1 MAFPALLRRHLGAW
15 HGRRQQGI
23 QSATETADVPGWLVT
38 TALVLAE
45 AAIVYLVAGALIPAY
60 HPPYAPPPAWG
71 VALLLLA
78 CTAFARLVELRHLPR
93 TSEEPVLW
101 IGLGFAFTLSAKLLG
116 LSQVAWI
123 APWPR
128 ELAHA
133 LIFRPSTAER
143 PVWGIVAL
151 VAYAW
156 WRGRTREPPDTEST
170 YEQFRLGVGGIVL
183 GLILA
188 LLLLP
193 PGAALHHQLP
203 LVVLWYMVASLAAI
217 GLARLRI
224 EALRASAPLPYRSWI
239 ALTALALAA
248 VLVVA
253 VGLALLLTH
262 QTLIV
267 VWAIM
272 LPILWLIALLV
283 QAVILLLAAITF
295 VILFPVLWLLQ
306 HQHWHLSGGGR
317 LSSVLDALGQAER
330 FARVQLS
337 LTDPARYLLA
347 AAVLAV
353 LGTWLVR
360 RVFRRQWRWRRTYL
374 LDREPLAREQA
385 PLVAIG
391 HHLAR
396 LLRRPRPDPLDTL
409 RRDPRWRYTVAI
421 RLCWRRLLRVGQRL
435 GLPQKPGQTPSEYAA
450 HFAEHFPEA
459 APALQR
465 LTQAYLVAR
474 YRPEP
479 ADAVLAATAEQ
490 AWEALRQALSNRL

>member
-15 HGRRQQGI
+15 RWRRQGEVQL
-23 QSATETADVPGWLVT
+23 ATAVHDVPGWLVT
-38 TALVLAE
+38 AALVLAE
-45 AAIVYLVAGALIPAY
+45 AAIVYLFAGALIPAY
-60 HPPYAPPPAWG
+60 QPPYAPPPAWG
-71 VALLLLA
+71 IALLLLA
-78 CTAFARLVELRHLPR
+78 CTAFARLVERRRLPR

-101 IGLGFAFTLSAKLLG
+101 IGLGLAFVLSTKLLG
-116 LSQVAWI
+116 FSQIAWI

-193 PGAALHHQLP
+193 PGAALHRQLP

-239 ALTALALAA
+239 ALTVLALTA

-253 VGLALLLTH
+253 VGLALLLTYR
-262 QTLIV
+262 TLIV

-272 LPILWLIALLV
+272 LPILWLVALLV
-283 QAVILLLAAITF
+283 QAVILLLAAVTF

-306 HQHWHLSGGGR
+306 HQHLHLTGGGR

-330 FARVQLS
+330 FARIQLS

-353 LGTWLVR
+353 LGSWLVR
-360 RVFRRQWRWRRTYL
+360 RVFRRQWRWRRTYQ
-374 LDREPLAREQA
+374 LDREPLARERA
-385 PLVAIG
+385 PLATIG
-391 HHLAR
+391 HRLAR
-396 LLRRPRPDPLDTL
+396 LLRRARPDPLAAL

-421 RLCWRRLLRVGQRL
+421 RLCWRRLLRFGQRL
-435 GLPQKPGQTPSEYAA
+435 GLPQKPNQTPSEYAA
-450 HFAEHFPEA
+450 QLAERFPEA

-479 ADAVLAATAEQ
+479 ADAVLAETAEQ
-490 AWEALRQALSNRL
+490 AWETLQQALSNRL